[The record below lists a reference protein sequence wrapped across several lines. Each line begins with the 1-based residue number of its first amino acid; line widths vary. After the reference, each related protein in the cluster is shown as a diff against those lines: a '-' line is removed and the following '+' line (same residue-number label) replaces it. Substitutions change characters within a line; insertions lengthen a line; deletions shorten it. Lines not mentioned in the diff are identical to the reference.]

1 MFEFLENPLYNE
13 KKVKEL
19 ISVEK
24 KLLNSP
30 QNSDENADSS
40 VAEMFL
46 NNALLEFKRAKVLKE
61 IDQTLQEGN
70 KELFL
75 KLTEELKK
83 IS

>member
-1 MFEFLENPLYNE
+1 M
-13 KKVKEL
+13 
-19 ISVEK
+19 EK

-30 QNSDENADSS
+30 HHSDENEDSV

-46 NNALLEFKRAKVLKE
+46 NKVLLDCKREKVRKE
-61 IDQTLQEGN
+61 IDQTLQDGN

-75 KLTEELKK
+75 QLTEELKK

>member
-1 MFEFLENPLYNE
+1 MD
-13 KKVKEL
+13 
-19 ISVEK
+19 K

-30 QNSDENADSS
+30 QHSNENADSL

-46 NNALLEFKRAKVLKE
+46 DHIILEFKREKILKE
-61 IDQTLQEGN
+61 IDKTLQDGN

>member
-1 MFEFLENPLYNE
+1 
-13 KKVKEL
+13 
-19 ISVEK
+19 VEK

-30 QNSDENADSS
+30 QHSDESTDSS
-40 VAEMFL
+40 VAEMIL
-46 NNALLEFKRAKVLKE
+46 NKALLDFKQDKIRQE
-61 IDQTLQEGN
+61 IDKTLQDGN

>member
-1 MFEFLENPLYNE
+1 M
-13 KKVKEL
+13 
-19 ISVEK
+19 EK

-30 QNSDENADSS
+30 QHSEEYTDAA

-46 NNALLEFKRAKVLKE
+46 NNVLLEFKKEKIRKE
-61 IDQTLQEGN
+61 IDQTLQDGN